1 MRKKTRIEGERSSRQ
16 KRGKAENWAT
26 KDSTKKDVEAPG
38 VPLLVPPGVT
48 IHSRVHFLNLLSK
61 KKPESQTFYLRTLFL
76 ITYLMNK
83 TL

>member
-1 MRKKTRIEGERSSRQ
+1 MKGAVDRREEKPKTGLP
-16 KRGKAENWAT
+16 KTALT
-26 KDSTKKDVEAPG
+26 KDVEAPG

-48 IHSRVHFLNLLSK
+48 IHSRVHFLNLSSK

-83 TL
+83 TV